1 MPAAL
6 LHPTPYFERD
16 EVIVFLIGLAESTG
30 TDANTARPN
39 EDNRR
44 GTMALRKLR
53 HIDVMNDFHD
63 AAQKAKEQTP
73 AVFQNGCL
81 TSPKK
86 WEMLVRMFH
95 WFVWTSGLVY
105 VLGCFLTCNTNSTL
119 PEVVPDEFVSG
130 SYGISRDKDTADE
143 EWYRYS
149 TAIRRFWPWI
159 LVQPLISHCLIAKC
173 HKWLPC
179 FYAAYS
185 TFFLLYNVGWVT
197 TTCFYTLYIAFYIS
211 AKYRRASA
219 CYLLVF
225 AVIIHS
231 AFPVL
236 TFLKPVYLYHG
247 SVETFLMQVG
257 LSWTAARC
265 LSFAVDTIARPVTE
279 NSPKVDTTL
288 AYVLYLPALF
298 TGPLQNYSDFVA
310 QVTKEKTAW
319 SLRTLVYPAAQ
330 VVLCTLY
337 YFILEALLHYFYSS
351 ALAYYPDFVKELDDP
366 SLLGLGICLTVLF
379 FLKYR
384 ILYGLGSAVAA
395 LEGMSLPPPPKCVS
409 RIHLCSYLWRHF
421 DRGLYLWIQRYI
433 YRPIV
438 AREWTPRRRMIGAA
452 ASFAFVCSW
461 HGMDSA
467 VVVWCILNFVG
478 ISTELLM
485 EVVKNKDSWKWI
497 EGTIFHGTWFRY
509 LRAAVSTPHFLF
521 SMFSCMFFLSN
532 VDVGLIFF
540 RRIICGYPIPL
551 VPTLLV
557 MYCGCHVSIDIMDWE
572 MKKEKS

>member
-1 MPAAL
+1 M
-6 LHPTPYFERD
+6 T
-16 EVIVFLIGLAESTG
+16 VMKES
-30 TDANTARPN
+30 
-39 EDNRR
+39 
-44 GTMALRKLR
+44 
-53 HIDVMNDFHD
+53 HD
-63 AAQKAKEQTP
+63 AAAELKVQTP
-73 AVFQNGCL
+73 AVVQNGFL
-81 TSPKK
+81 TNLKK
-86 WEMLVRMFH
+86 WESLARMFH
-95 WFVWTSGLVY
+95 WMVWTSGLVY
-105 VLGCFLTCNTNSTL
+105 VLGCFVTCKTNSTL
-119 PEVVPDEFVSG
+119 PEVVPDEFVDG
-130 SYGISRDKDTADE
+130 SYGIPRDKDTADE

-159 LVQPLISHCLIAKC
+159 LVQPLISHCLFAKY
-173 HKWLPC
+173 HEWLPR

-185 TFFLLYNVGWVT
+185 TFFLLCNVGTGVPQCAT
-197 TTCFYTLYIAFYIS
+197 FMGL
-211 AKYRRASA
+211 
-219 CYLLVF
+219 

-236 TFLKPVYLYHG
+236 TFLKPIYLYHG
-247 SVETFLMQVG
+247 SVETFLTQVG

-265 LSFAVDTIARPVTE
+265 LSFAVDSIARPVE
-279 NSPKVDTTL
+279 EGSPDIDATL

-298 TGPLQNYSDFVA
+298 TGPLQNYSDFLA

-319 SLRTLVYPAAQ
+319 SARDIMYPAAQ
-330 VVLCTLY
+330 VGLCTLY
-337 YFILEALLHYFYSS
+337 YFLLEALLHYFYSS
-351 ALAYYPDFVKELDDP
+351 ALAYYPDLATEMDDP
-366 SLLGLGICLTVLF
+366 SLLGLGICLT
-379 FLKYR
+379 
-384 ILYGLGSAVAA
+384 
-395 LEGMSLPPPPKCVS
+395 GMSLPPPPKCVS

-438 AREWTPRRRMIGAA
+438 ANGWTPWRRMLGAA

-467 VVVWCILNFVG
+467 VVVWCTLNFVG

-485 EVVKNKDSWKWI
+485 EVVRNKDSWKKI
-497 EGTIFHGTWFRY
+497 EGAFFHGMRLQF
-509 LRAAVSTPHFLF
+509 LRAAVSAPHFLF

-532 VDVGLIFF
+532 VDIGLIFF

-572 MKKEKS
+572 MQKKKKS

>member
-1 MPAAL
+1 M
-6 LHPTPYFERD
+6 F
-16 EVIVFLIGLAESTG
+16 VMSES
-30 TDANTARPN
+30 
-39 EDNRR
+39 
-44 GTMALRKLR
+44 
-53 HIDVMNDFHD
+53 HD
-63 AAQKAKEQTP
+63 AVAEPKAQTA
-73 AVFQNGCL
+73 AVVQNGFL
-81 TSPKK
+81 TILKK
-86 WEMLVRMFH
+86 WESLARVFH
-95 WFVWTSGLVY
+95 WVIWTSGLVY
-105 VLGCFLTCNTNSTL
+105 VLGCFVTCKTNYTL
-119 PEVVPDEFVSG
+119 PEVVPDEFVDG

-159 LVQPLISHCLIAKC
+159 LVQPLISHCLFAKL
-173 HKWLPC
+173 HKWLPS
-179 FYAAYS
+179 FYVVYS
-185 TFFLLYNVGWVT
+185 TFFLLCNVGWVT
-197 TTCFYTLYIAFYIS
+197 TASFYSLYAAFYVS
-211 AKYRRASA
+211 AMYKSTSL
-219 CYLLVF
+219 CYLLGL

-236 TFLKPVYLYHG
+236 TFLKPIYLYHG
-247 SVETFLMQVG
+247 SVETFLTQVG

-265 LSFAVDTIARPVTE
+265 LSFAVDSTARPVDKG
-279 NSPKVDTTL
+279 SPDIGTTL
-288 AYVLYLPALF
+288 AYVFYLPALF
-298 TGPLQNYSDFVA
+298 TGPLQNYSDFLA
-310 QVTKEKTAW
+310 QVTKKKIAW
-319 SLRTLVYPAAQ
+319 SVQDIMYPAAQ
-330 VVLCTLY
+330 VGLCTLY
-337 YFILEALLHYFYSS
+337 YFLLEFLLHYFYSS
-351 ALAYYPDFVKELDDP
+351 ALAYYPDLVTEMDDP

-384 ILYGLGSAVAA
+384 ILYGLGSAVAG

-438 AREWTPRRRMIGAA
+438 ANGWTPRRRMMGAA

-467 VVVWCILNFVG
+467 VVVWCTLNFVG

-485 EVVKNKDSWKWI
+485 EVIRNRNSWKKI
-497 EGTIFHGTWFRY
+497 EGTFFGGMRLQF
-509 LRAAVSTPHFLF
+509 LRAAVSAPHFLF

-532 VDVGLIFF
+532 VDIGLVFF

-572 MKKEKS
+572 VKKKKKS